1 MLFGAWGD
9 KESEQKFSIDMA
21 AAAHRNWI
29 RDSNEK
35 MFDDDFEARRSEEKS
50 PASFEEVKIEGQN
63 KDLPKAILRQ
73 GKNYSNMN
81 DE

>member
-9 KESEQKFSIDMA
+9 KESDQKFSIDMA

-50 PASFEEVKIEGQN
+50 PA
-63 KDLPKAILRQ
+63 
-73 GKNYSNMN
+73 
-81 DE
+81 